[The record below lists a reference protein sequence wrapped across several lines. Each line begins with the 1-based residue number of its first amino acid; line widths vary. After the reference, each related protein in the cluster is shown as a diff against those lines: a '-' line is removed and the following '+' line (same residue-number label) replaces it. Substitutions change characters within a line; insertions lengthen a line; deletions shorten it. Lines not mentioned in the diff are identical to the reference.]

1 MKQANINEWVRAAE
15 PKDLPFR
22 QAVHTVLIAISGNE
36 FLQSSMIM
44 KGGVL
49 LALGYRSHRFTRD
62 IDFSTPATL
71 EEFDQED
78 FIERLDEG
86 LAFAVERLAYGL
98 NCRIQSVKQEPAG
111 DGASFPTIKTTI
123 GYAYKDNPR
132 SHKRLLARNS
142 SDVIKIDY
150 SLNEAVGNIDFF
162 SLDDGNIRVYDIVEL
177 VAEKFRALLQQ
188 EVRKRVRA
196 QDLYDLYHV
205 FEVAQDDISQKVRTK
220 ILQRIIA
227 KAEARGLSLTAESMS
242 NEEIIRR
249 TREGYERSL
258 PSMVDGEL
266 PPFEEI
272 YPQVESFY
280 RSLPWQIKE
289 QICNG
294 HILPD

>member
-1 MKQANINEWVRAAE
+1 MKQTKINEWVQVAE
-15 PKDLPFR
+15 TKDLSFR
-22 QAVHTVLIAISGNE
+22 QAVHTILIAISGNE

-49 LALGYRSHRFTRD
+49 LALGYRSYRFTRD

-71 EEFDQED
+71 EEFDQGD
-78 FIERLDEG
+78 FIERLDES
-86 LAFAVERLAYGL
+86 LAFAVERLSYGL
-98 NCRIQSVKQEPAG
+98 DCRIQSVRQEPAG
-111 DGASFPTIKTTI
+111 DGASFPTIRTTI
-123 GYAYKDNPR
+123 GYAYKDNPK

-150 SLNEAVGNIDFF
+150 SLNEPVGTIDFF
-162 SLDDGNIRVYDIVEL
+162 SLDDGNIQVYDIVEL

-196 QDLYDLYHV
+196 QDLYDLAHV
-205 FEVAQDDISQKVRTK
+205 FEIAQENFSPTIKTK

-249 TREGYERSL
+249 TKEGYERSL
-258 PSMVDGEL
+258 PSMVEGDL
-266 PPFEEI
+266 PPFKEI
-272 YPQVESFY
+272 YLQVESFY
-280 RSLPWQIKE
+280 KALPW
-289 QICNG
+289 
-294 HILPD
+294 

>member
-1 MKQANINEWVRAAE
+1 MNQTNIEKWVQAADS
-15 PKDLPFR
+15 KDLPFR
-22 QAVHTVLIAISGNE
+22 QAVHTVLKAISGNE

-49 LALGYRSHRFTRD
+49 LALGYKSCRFTRD

-71 EEFDQED
+71 EEFDQEY
-78 FIERLDEG
+78 FKERLDES
-86 LAFAVERLAYGL
+86 LAYAVERLEYGL
-98 NCRIQSVKQEPAG
+98 DCRIQSIKQEPAG
-111 DGASFPTIKTTI
+111 DEASFPTIKTTI
-123 GYAYKDNPR
+123 GYARKDNPR

-150 SLNEAVGNIDFF
+150 SLNEPVGNIDFF
-162 SLDDGNIRVYDIVEL
+162 SLDNGNIRVYDIIEL

-205 FEVAQDDISQKVRTK
+205 FEVAHDDISQKVRTK
-220 ILQRIIA
+220 ILQRLIA

-258 PSMVDGEL
+258 PSMIEGDL
-266 PPFEEI
+266 QPFEEI

-280 RSLPWQIKE
+280 RSLPW
-289 QICNG
+289 
-294 HILPD
+294 